1 MSKSSAHSVI
11 RLRGV
16 RHNNLKNFDLDLPL
30 NQLIVITGLSGSGK
44 SSLAFDT
51 LFAEG
56 QRRYIETFS
65 PYARQFF
72 DRMDK
77 PQVDSIEGIPPAIA
91 IEQRNAVK
99 STRSTVGTMTEIC
112 DHMKVLWPHI
122 AQLHCKQCGQIVRQD
137 SPQTIFET
145 LASVGRV
152 SSRADQPEENGSSGA
167 SPHREVLITFDLP
180 LSEKLSLEE
189 SLALISKQGYQRI
202 LLDNE
207 IVRLEEVASRLTPHV
222 SRLTSLTVLQDR
234 VKLAAASRARF
245 VEACEQAY
253 HFGKGKLTIHEPD
266 HPHPASRI
274 PHRFSNRLHCATCD
288 LEYREPS
295 PALFSFNHPVG
306 ACPACKGFGR
316 TVTIDYD
323 LAIPDRSLTLAQG
336 AVRPWRS
343 GFSAEC
349 QGDMTKFC
357 KRRRVPMNVAFA
369 ELSSEQQRW
378 VIEGDQD
385 YGKDKEHEWP
395 RAWYGVRGYFK
406 WLETKSY
413 KMHVR
418 VLLSRYRAYTTCPEC
433 KGTRFQPEALL
444 YRLSV
449 GDDVRSLNLKSK
461 GRKQNEEKLDPPH
474 VVSYDNLTLA
484 GFYALPIRDALRLVE
499 EFVATQ
505 QLRPSDP
512 IGLVFQEVRSRLNYL
527 NEVGLGYLTL
537 DRPTRSLSGGET
549 ERVNL
554 TTCLGTRLV
563 NTLFVLDEPSVGL
576 HPHDTERLVRILEKL
591 RDTGNTVVVVEHEA
605 AVMRAANQIVDLG
618 PGHGATGGQI
628 VFQGTYPE
636 ILKSKESLTGKYLS
650 GRKQI
655 EIPNRR
661 HVGQASRLS
670 VTSSAFE
677 YGDRR
682 DACPTLKIEN
692 ATRHNLK
699 NLSVEIPLGRFVCLT
714 GVSGSGKTT
723 LVREVL
729 LPALEA
735 KLKSRTSNS
744 KLPVTKASDRIEA
757 APASDFGV
765 ASEDEKENEDAIAQV
780 THHASPITG
789 CEHLGR
795 VVLVD
800 QSALGKTPRSN
811 PAVYIGAFEDIREF
825 FAQSEPAKQRGLNAS
840 AFSFNSAQGQCER
853 CRGAGF
859 EKIEMQFLS
868 DVFIRCPD
876 CDGRRYRAHI
886 LEVKVS
892 GARDQVSGQR
902 GARHLTP
909 DTSHPAPAWSI
920 ADMLD
925 ATVDEAI
932 DFLSAFAESRPAQR
946 AVGSLKLLQEVG
958 LGYLRLGQPINTLS
972 GGESQRLKLVSHLAE
987 ANQRR
992 TGVTPVSNSKRAHE
1006 KEDGDRRD
1014 ACPALF
1020 LFDEPTT
1027 GLHFDDVRVLL
1038 KVFQRLVAAGHSV
1051 IVIEHNLDVIKSAD
1065 WIIDLG
1071 PDAGDEGGKV
1081 VAQGTPEEVARCEAS
1096 HTGRFLRSLVD
1107 ANASSPQ
1114 PSLRVK
1120 AQEINRTFASDE
1132 TISIH
1137 GAREHNL
1144 KNLSL
1149 EIPRDKFVVITG
1161 VSGSG
1166 KSTLAF
1172 DLLFAEGQRRFLDSM
1187 NVYARQFVEQPA
1199 RPDVD
1204 LITGIPPTVSI
1215 EQRNSRG
1222 GGKSTVATVTEIYH
1236 FVRLLFARLGT
1247 QFCPDCEIPVE
1258 AQTRDSLGRRLQ
1270 VELKKRGDLLLL
1282 APVVKNRKGFHTD
1295 VAEWAAK
1302 HGYAELRAD
1311 GKMYSTREPFR
1322 LDRFGEHD
1330 VEIVVGVL
1338 DKGRVGALRR
1348 PRGVQPRNRP
1358 LNASGDAAA
1367 RRPYHEII
1375 DETLKLGHGT
1385 LLALDNHGKIS
1396 IHSTERSCPD
1406 CGRSFEPLDPKNF
1419 SYNSS
1424 QGWCPKCRGFGELF
1438 YLPDVERGANAD
1450 AVEESWYGWAQE
1462 RELCPECHGA
1472 RLNPVA
1478 RAVRLNVGQASSLSP
1493 SLKARKVRDRLEA
1506 CPTIDDFSAFSV
1518 AAAFELFRKF
1528 KFTGRAATIARD
1540 ILPEIRERL
1549 KFLNEV
1555 GLGYLQLGRGVPTLS
1570 GGEAQRIRLA
1580 AQLGSNLSGV
1590 LYVLDEPTIGLHARD
1605 NEQLLATLQKLK
1617 SRGNSVVVVEHDEE
1631 TMRRADY
1638 IIDLGPGAGVH
1649 GGEVVAAGTLPELFR
1664 HPESVTGKFL
1674 RAQTGKHYPARGL
1687 RRPVNVGQASS
1698 LSLSSNRRKI
1708 RDRLEACPSLT
1719 LTGANLNNL
1728 KNLTVN
1734 FPLGRLVC
1742 VTGVSGSGKSTLIR
1756 ECLLPAVAEALKVGR
1771 GSRRANADSRGRP
1784 PHLTGFESLKAVYE
1798 VDQSPI
1804 GRTPRS
1810 IPATYVG
1817 FFDEIRQLFAQ
1828 LPEARMRGYSASR
1841 FSFNSTQG
1849 RCPQCE
1855 GAGQIKLE
1863 MNFLPPAFVRCE
1875 VCGGTRFNRETLDV
1889 EYGGKNI
1896 AQVLDLSV
1904 EEALD
1909 FFASVPKIRRAL
1921 QALHD
1926 TGLDYL
1932 KLGQTS
1938 PTLSGG
1944 EAQRVKLVSHLL
1956 SGLRPAPDQITSRL
1970 TPHASRSSNLFILEE
1985 PTIGLHM
1992 ADVRRLVEVLQ
2003 RLVDAGHS
2011 VIVIEHNLDLIAEAD
2026 WVIDLGPEGGGGGGR
2041 IVAEGTPEQVAL
2053 NKRSHT
2059 GKFLRSV
2066 LCKA

>member
-1 MSKSSAHSVI
+1 MSKLSAHSVI

-112 DHMKVLWPHI
+112 DHLKVLWTHL
-122 AQLHCKQCGQIVRQD
+122 AQLRCGKCGQIVRPD
-137 SPQTIFET
+137 SPQGIWENFHPSSSSSNQEKRK
-145 LASVGRV
+145 AEGGDENQGRG
-152 SSRADQPEENGSSGA
+152 RTEA
-167 SPHREVLITFDLP
+167 REVLVTFDVP

-202 LLDNE
+202 LIGSE
-207 IVRLEEVASRLTPHV
+207 IFRLEEVSGKAESGKPKAAI
-222 SRLTSLTVLQDR
+222 TVVQDR
-234 VKLAAASRARF
+234 VKLATASRARF

-253 HFGKGKLTIHEPD
+253 HFGKGRLTIWEIRL
-266 HPHPASRI
+266 PASVLHPRL
-274 PHRFSNRLHCATCD
+274 FSNRRHCAPCD
-288 LEYREPS
+288 LEYGEPS
-295 PALFSFNHPVG
+295 PALFSFNHPLG

-316 TVTIDYD
+316 TITIDYHR
-323 LAIPDRSLTLAQG
+323 AIPDRALTLAQG
-336 AVRPWRS
+336 AVKPWRG

-349 QGDMTKFC
+349 QADLKKFC
-357 KRRRVPMNVAFA
+357 KLREVPMNVPFH
-369 ELSSEQQRW
+369 ELPPGHQRW
-378 VIEGDQD
+378 VLEGDED
-385 YGKDKEHEWP
+385 YGLDEDHQWP
-395 RAWYGVRGYFK
+395 RFWYGVKGYFK
-406 WLETKSY
+406 WLESKSY

-418 VLLSRYRAYTTCPEC
+418 VLLSRYRAYTQCPAC
-433 KGTRFQPEALL
+433 NGARFQPEALL
-444 YRLSV
+444 YVLPVAASRQSAVIQTERQSAALCR
-449 GDDVRSLNLKSK
+449 DAATK
-461 GRKQNEEKLDPPH
+461 
-474 VVSYDNLTLA
+474 LTLA
-484 GFYALPIRDALRLVE
+484 DFYALSIRDALKLVE
-499 EFVATQ
+499 GFVSA
-505 QLRPSDP
+505 RKAAPADP
-512 IGLVFQEVRSRLNYL
+512 VSLVFQEVRSRLSFL

-537 DRPTRSLSGGET
+537 DRSTRSLSGGET

-576 HPHDTERLVRILEKL
+576 HPRDTERLVGILEKL

-605 AVMRAANQIVDLG
+605 ALMRAANQIVDIG

-628 VFQGTYPE
+628 VFQGSYPE
-636 ILKSKESLTGKYLS
+636 VLKSGSSLTGQYLS

-655 EIPNRR
+655 EIPQRR
-661 HVGQASRLS
+661 LV
-670 VTSSAFE
+670 SA
-677 YGDRR
+677 
-682 DACPTLKIEN
+682 AANPWLKIEN
-692 ATRHNLK
+692 ATQHNLK

-723 LVREVL
+723 LAREVL
-729 LPALEA
+729 LPVLEA
-735 KLKSRTSNS
+735 KLKFQIPNS
-744 KLPVTKASDRIEA
+744 KSAEGDA
-757 APASDFGV
+757 AEGTG
-765 ASEDEKENEDAIAQV
+765 EDEKAGEEDESAIANPQSAIL
-780 THHASPITG
+780 HGFQS
-789 CEHLGR
+789 LGR

-800 QSALGKTPRSN
+800 QSALGRTPRSN
-811 PAVYIGAFEDIREF
+811 PAVYIGAFEDIREV
-825 FAQSEPAKQRGLNAS
+825 FAQSEVAKQRGLNAS
-840 AFSFNSAQGQCER
+840 AFSFNSVQGQCER

-868 DVFIRCPD
+868 DIFVRCPD
-876 CDGRRYRAHI
+876 CNGRRYRAHI
-886 LEVKVS
+886 LEVKISSSPREEALIVEAES
-892 GARDQVSGQR
+892 GKRKAEIGQ
-902 GARHLTP
+902 GGVTSSPARHE
-909 DTSHPAPAWSI
+909 WSI
-920 ADMLD
+920 GDMLE
-925 ATVDEAI
+925 ATVEEAI
-932 DFLSAFAESRPAQR
+932 DFLAGFAGFKPARR
-946 AVGSLKLLQEVG
+946 AVESLTLLQEVG
-958 LGYLRLGQPINTLS
+958 LGYLKLGQPINTLS

-987 ANQRR
+987 AVAAGIPARR
-992 TGVTPVSNSKRAHE
+992 RAEASGPAEKNFDSSKSSEPSEPSVSAAPSPGGKMPPSTAARMAT
-1006 KEDGDRRD
+1006 
-1014 ACPALF
+1014 ATLF

-1038 KVFQRLVAAGHSV
+1038 KVFQRLVDAGHSV

-1071 PDAGDEGGKV
+1071 PDAGDQGGQL
-1081 VAQGTPEEVARCEAS
+1081 VAQGTPEEVAKCEAS
-1096 HTGRFLRSLVD
+1096 HTGRFLRGLVELRST
-1107 ANASSPQ
+1107 AFQTSS
-1114 PSLRVK
+1114 RVVK
-1120 AQEINRTFASDE
+1120 EAVERVPADVIAIT
-1132 TISIH
+1132 

-1144 KNLSL
+1144 KNVSL
-1149 EIPRDKFVVITG
+1149 KIPRDQFVVITG

-1172 DLLFAEGQRRFLDSM
+1172 DLIFAEGQRRFLDSM
-1187 NVYARQFVEQPA
+1187 NVYARQFVEQLA

-1204 LITGIPPTVSI
+1204 LITGLPPTVSI

-1247 QFCPDCEIPVE
+1247 QFCPDCNVPVE
-1258 AQTRDSLGRRLQ
+1258 AQTRDELGRRLQ
-1270 VELKKRGDLLLL
+1270 VELKQRGDLKLL
-1282 APVVKNRKGFHTD
+1282 APVVKNRKGFHAD

-1302 HGYAELRAD
+1302 HGYRELRAD
-1311 GKMYSTREPFR
+1311 GKLFDTSKPFR
-1322 LDRFGEHD
+1322 LDRFREHD
-1330 VEIVVGVL
+1330 VEVVVGVL
-1338 DKGRVGALRR
+1338 DKGRVGALR
-1348 PRGVQPRNRP
+1348 PPDV
-1358 LNASGDAAA
+1358 AA
-1367 RRPYHEII
+1367 RRPCQEQI
-1375 DETLKLGHGT
+1375 DEALKLGHGM
-1385 LLALDNHGKIS
+1385 LLALDKHGKTS
-1396 IHSTERSCPD
+1396 VHSTERACPR
-1406 CGRSFEPLDPKNF
+1406 CSRSFAALDPKNF

-1438 YLPDVERGANAD
+1438 YLPEVERGANAD
-1450 AVEESWYGWAQE
+1450 SVEESWFGWAQD
-1462 RELCPECHGA
+1462 RETCPECQGA

-1478 RAVRLNVGQASSLSP
+1478 RAVRLEIPNSKFQTPNVKSA
-1493 SLKARKVRDRLEA
+1493 
-1506 CPTIDDFSAFSV
+1506 PTIDSMAGMSV
-1518 AAAFELFRKF
+1518 ARAFEFFLRIKF
-1528 KFTGRAATIARD
+1528 AGRSAEIARD

-1549 KFLNEV
+1549 RFLNEV

-1605 NEQLLATLQKLK
+1605 NEQLLATLLKLK
-1617 SRGNSVVVVEHDEE
+1617 ARGNSVIVVEHDEE
-1631 TMRRADY
+1631 TMRRADH

-1649 GGEVVAAGTLPELFR
+1649 GGQVVAAGTLAELFR
-1664 HPESVTGKFL
+1664 HPESITGKML
-1674 RAQTGKHYPARGL
+1674 RAQKEKIHPARGQ
-1687 RRPVNVGQASS
+1687 RRAVVEAE
-1698 LSLSSNRRKI
+1698 RRK
-1708 RDRLEACPSLT
+1708 RKAEGKNLWLT
-1719 LTGANLNNL
+1719 LQDAEVNNL

-1734 FPLGRLVC
+1734 FPLGRMVC

-1756 ECLLPAVAEALKVGR
+1756 ECLLPALQAGLKSKAGKSKQLK
-1771 GSRRANADSRGRP
+1771 G
-1784 PHLTGFESLKAVYE
+1784 HQTLKAVYE

-1817 FFDEIRQLFAQ
+1817 FFDVIRQLFAQ

-1841 FSFNSTQG
+1841 FSFNSNQG
-1849 RCPQCE
+1849 RCPQCQ
-1855 GAGQIKLE
+1855 GAGEIKLE
-1863 MNFLPPAFVRCE
+1863 MNFLPPAFIRCE

-1896 AQVLDLSV
+1896 AQVLELSV
-1904 EEALD
+1904 EAALE
-1909 FFASVPKIRRAL
+1909 FFAGVPKIKRAL

-1956 SGLRPAPDQITSRL
+1956 TGLRPAPDQLPSRL
-1970 TPHASRSSNLFILEE
+1970 TPHASRNANLFILEE

-2026 WVIDLGPEGGGGGGR
+2026 WVIDLGPEGGTGGGEV
-2041 IVAEGTPEQVAL
+2041 VAEGTPEQVSQ
-2053 NKRSHT
+2053 NKASHT

-2066 LCKA
+2066 LAKP